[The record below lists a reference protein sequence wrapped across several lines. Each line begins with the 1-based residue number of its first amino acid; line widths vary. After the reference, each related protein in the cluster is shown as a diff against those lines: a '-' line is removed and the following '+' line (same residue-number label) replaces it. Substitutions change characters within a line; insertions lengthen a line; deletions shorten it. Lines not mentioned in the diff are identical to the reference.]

1 MTPRPGVLGDVSE
14 SSDMLAQSNLLAALI
29 PYVAVITRNRG

>member
-14 SSDMLAQSNLLAALI
+14 SSDMLAQLAVLI
-29 PYVAVITRNRG
+29 YMRSYLT